1 MPHNQS
7 HILVVDDDDR
17 LRDLLKRYLEK
28 SNYVISLCHDGVEA
42 QELLQDMQFDLIV
55 LDVMMPRLDGVGLL
69 KKMRAN
75 NNDTPVLLLTA
86 KSETQDRID
95 GFESGADDYLAKPF
109 EPKELDLRIRS
120 ILKRA
125 KADEQ
130 KDVSGLTLGGYVFD
144 EKRGRLKKQS
154 GEIIDLTSVEATLL
168 SIFIKKPGHVF
179 SRYDLA
185 DMTGQDPDSRTI
197 DVQITRLRR
206 KIETDPKMPH
216 YLQTVRGKGY
226 VLRPD

>member
-1 MPHNQS
+1 M
-7 HILVVDDDDR
+7 
-17 LRDLLKRYLEK
+17 
-28 SNYVISLCHDGVEA
+28 
-42 QELLQDMQFDLIV
+42 
-55 LDVMMPRLDGVGLL
+55 
-69 KKMRAN
+69 
-75 NNDTPVLLLTA
+75 
-86 KSETQDRID
+86 
-95 GFESGADDYLAKPF
+95 
-109 EPKELDLRIRS
+109 
-120 ILKRA
+120 
-125 KADEQ
+125 
-130 KDVSGLTLGGYVFD
+130 FD

-206 KIETDPKMPH
+206 KIETDPKLPH